1 MSIQCFADF
10 RNGFFRDGFMNHQG
24 FTGIADTETLCLCIY
39 NDIDRHL
46 NICCLIDIDMA
57 VPGSRLNDRNGTL
70 FHYRANQAC
79 ASTWDKQV
87 HVLVK
92 THKFLCRLSGSIFQY
107 LNGICRQTDCVK
119 CLTDYIAD
127 CQIRVDRIAAAA
139 KDDCISCLK
148 AECKCICCH
157 IWTGFINDSDD
168 SHRHTFLSDLQ
179 SARCRFHGN
188 HFSYR
193 ICQGNDL
200 TDSLCHSSNP
210 VFGQTK
216 PVKQCLRHMIFLC
229 FFDILII
236 CG

>member
-1 MSIQCFADF
+1 MCSQALQISG
-10 RNGFFRDGFMNHQG
+10 GFLPRWLLNHQG

-119 CLTDYIAD
+119 RLTDYLQIA
-127 CQIRVDRIAAAA
+127 RFEWIASLPPRRMTAFPV
-139 KDDCISCLK
+139 LK
-148 AECKCICCH
+148 
-157 IWTGFINDSDD
+157 
-168 SHRHTFLSDLQ
+168 Q
-179 SARCRFHGN
+179 SANASAVTFGR
-188 HFSYR
+188 
-193 ICQGNDL
+193 
-200 TDSLCHSSNP
+200 DS
-210 VFGQTK
+210 
-216 PVKQCLRHMIFLC
+216 
-229 FFDILII
+229 
-236 CG
+236 